1 MKKFAVLTVA
11 LLFVFALTG
20 RADNDRPITV
30 DQLPATA
37 QKFIKAH
44 FPKTNV
50 SLAKMDT
57 DLFEKSYE
65 VIFVTGDK
73 LEFDSNGNWTEV
85 DCKRS
90 EVPAKL
96 VPTQINTYVN
106 ANYSGNKILKIEKDR
121 SEYEINLSNG
131 VEIKFNKN
139 FMVIDID

>member
-1 MKKFAVLTVA
+1 MKKILMT
-11 LLFVFALTG
+11 LLCACTLFGIAK
-20 RADNDRPITV
+20 ANDRPITV

-85 DCKRS
+85 DCKHNA
-90 EVPAKL
+90 VPVAII
-96 VPTQINTYVN
+96 PQPIQQYVKQ
-106 ANYSGNKILKIEKDR
+106 NYPSVVIISIERDKR
-121 SEYEINLSNG
+121 EYEVKLNNRL
-131 VEIKFNKN
+131 ELTFDTQYRL
-139 FMVIDID
+139 IDIDD